1 MSRSRS
7 PRRRDLSL
15 LEFRDQIVG
24 DHPGRVYIDV
34 RVTVHS
40 QSSHSESEQIGQALA
55 HYDRS
60 TQNLTLADVNID
72 VAWRNKGLC
81 TKLVEKLFRLAGERY
96 QPRNFFIDVRPQKS
110 SDTGVRACA
119 CYLKA
124 IRHAWEGN
132 VTQLRI
138 EYESGEAVVL
148 NDTRAEAAPCRL
160 GNLQIEGQL
169 TWVTT

>member
-1 MSRSRS
+1 MSRS

-15 LEFRDQIVG
+15 IRFREEIVG
-24 DHPGRVYIDV
+24 DHPGRVYIDLK
-34 RVTVHS
+34 VTAHAPS
-40 QSSHSESEQIGQALA
+40 AHLEDEQIGYALA
-55 HYDRS
+55 LYDKS
-60 TQNLTLADVNID
+60 AQNLTLADVNID

-81 TKLVEKLFRLAGERY
+81 TKLVERLFRLAGDRY
-96 QPRNFFIDVRPQKS
+96 QPRNFFIDVRPQKG

-124 IRHAWEGN
+124 IHRAWEGN

-148 NDTRAEAAPCRL
+148 NDTRAEAALCRR

-169 TWVTT
+169 MWETT

>member
-1 MSRSRS
+1 MN
-7 PRRRDLSL
+7 
-15 LEFRDQIVG
+15 
-24 DHPGRVYIDV
+24 DHPGRVYIDLK
-34 RVTVHS
+34 VTAHA
-40 QSSHSESEQIGQALA
+40 SHLEDEQIGYALA
-55 HYDRS
+55 LYDRS

-96 QPRNFFIDVRPQKS
+96 QPRNFFIDVRPQKG
-110 SDTGVRACA
+110 SDTGVRGCA

-124 IRHAWEGN
+124 IHRAWEGN

-138 EYESGEAVVL
+138 EYEYGEAIMA
-148 NDTRAEAAPCRL
+148 NDTRAETALCRL

-169 TWVTT
+169 TWETV

>member
-1 MSRSRS
+1 MSRS

-15 LEFRDQIVG
+15 VAYRDQIVG

-34 RVTVHS
+34 KVTAHA
-40 QSSHSESEQIGQALA
+40 QSSHSESEQIGYALA
-55 HYDRS
+55 LYDRS

-72 VAWRNKGLC
+72 VAWRKKGLC

-96 QPRNFFIDVRPQKS
+96 QPRNFFIDVRPQKG

-124 IRHAWEGN
+124 IHRAWEGN

-138 EYESGEAVVL
+138 EYESGEAVVV
-148 NDTRAEAAPCRL
+148 NDTRAETDFCQQ

-169 TWVTT
+169 TWEID